1 MNIAF
6 PPYIPPNIY
15 LEIEQLKQ
23 EINYLKQKIQELENS
38 NKTNY
43 LHKDDSYHML

>member
-1 MNIAF
+1 MNIGF
-6 PPYIPPNIY
+6 SPFIQPHIY
-15 LEIEQLKQ
+15 QEIEKLKQ

-43 LHKDDSYHML
+43 LQKDDSYHML